1 MELLTFRTLRVVQNI
16 QEITIQKGHNM
27 SNEDCLGEFSH
38 LVSKLVSNQSVTWDN
53 VVQELPAMVIETFM
67 GDSHDAKTLLFA
79 NQAPIPLT

>member
-1 MELLTFRTLRVVQNI
+1 M
-16 QEITIQKGHNM
+16 GHNV
-27 SNEDCLGEFSH
+27 SNDDSLGEFSH

>member
-53 VVQELPAMVIETFM
+53 VVQELPAMVINFL
-67 GDSHDAKTLLFA
+67 KTRKLFFLRCA

>member
-1 MELLTFRTLRVVQNI
+1 MELLTFRTLRVVQII

-53 VVQELPAMVIETFM
+53 VVQELPAMVIKTFM
-67 GDSHDAKTLLFA
+67 VDSVGAKTLLFA
-79 NQAPIPLT
+79 MC

>member
-38 LVSKLVSNQSVTWDN
+38 LVSKLVSNQSVAWDN
-53 VVQELPAMVIETFM
+53 VVQELPAMLTKTFM
-67 GDSHDAKTLLFA
+67 GDSQDAKTLLFA
-79 NQAPIPLT
+79 LC